1 MTYRMQSD
9 ANAVSGVASGTQA
22 VATSGFLENNGNIVG
37 GIYSLL
43 WCSLSIF
50 SFIHINNSDEYTNK
64 TGYFILP
71 SIIILLVTI
80 ANIYYL
86 TKKPNNIEEEHS
98 AKSIYANITL
108 VPIYLLIISILLM
121 FILSRK

>member
-1 MTYRMQSD
+1 MTYRMQRD

-22 VATSGFLENNGNIVG
+22 VATSGFLQNNGNIIG
-37 GIYSLL
+37 GIYTLL

-50 SFIHINNSDEYTNK
+50 SFIYINNNDKYTNK
-64 TGYFILP
+64 TSYFILP
-71 SIIILLVTI
+71 SITILLVLT
-80 ANIYYL
+80 ANIYYF

-108 VPIYLLIISILLM
+108 IPIYLLIISIVLL
-121 FILSRK
+121 FIFNH

>member
-1 MTYRMQSD
+1 MQRD

-22 VATSGFLENNGNIVG
+22 VATSGFLQNNGNIIG
-37 GIYSLL
+37 GIYTLL

-50 SFIHINNSDEYTNK
+50 SFIYINNNDEYTNK
-64 TGYFILP
+64 TSYFILP
-71 SIIILLVTI
+71 SITILLVLI
-80 ANIYYL
+80 ANIYYF

-108 VPIYLLIISILLM
+108 IPIYLLIISIVLL
-121 FILSRK
+121 FIFNH

>member
-1 MTYRMQSD
+1 MQSD

-108 VPIYLLIISILLM
+108 IPIYLLIISILLM

>member
-1 MTYRMQSD
+1 MTYRMQRD

-22 VATSGFLENNGNIVG
+22 VATSGFLQNNGNIIG
-37 GIYSLL
+37 GIYTLL

-50 SFIHINNSDEYTNK
+50 SFIYINNNDEYTNK
-64 TGYFILP
+64 TSYFILP
-71 SIIILLVTI
+71 SITILLVLI
-80 ANIYYL
+80 ANIYYF

-108 VPIYLLIISILLM
+108 IPIYLLIISIVLL
-121 FILSRK
+121 FIFNH

>member
-1 MTYRMQSD
+1 MTYRMQRD

-22 VATSGFLENNGNIVG
+22 VATSGFLQNNGNIIG
-37 GIYSLL
+37 GIYTLL

-50 SFIHINNSDEYTNK
+50 SFIYINNNDEYTNK
-64 TGYFILP
+64 TSYFILP
-71 SIIILLVTI
+71 SITILLVLT
-80 ANIYYL
+80 ANIYYF

-108 VPIYLLIISILLM
+108 IPIYLLIISIVLL
-121 FILSRK
+121 FIFNH

>member
-108 VPIYLLIISILLM
+108 IPIYLLIISILLM

>member
-9 ANAVSGVASGTQA
+9 ANAVSGVATGAQA
-22 VATSGFLENNGNIVG
+22 VATSGFLQNNGNIVG
-37 GIYSLL
+37 GIFSLL

-50 SFIHINNSDEYTNK
+50 SFIYINKSKEYTNK
-64 TGYFILP
+64 TPYFIVP
-71 SIIILLVTI
+71 SITILLVSI
-80 ANIYYL
+80 ANIYYI

-108 VPIYLLIISILLM
+108 IPIYLIIISVLLM
-121 FILSRK
+121 FIFNH

>member
-22 VATSGFLENNGNIVG
+22 VATSGFLQNNGNIVG

-50 SFIHINNSDEYTNK
+50 LFIHINNSDEYTNK
-64 TGYFILP
+64 TAYFILP
-71 SIIILLVTI
+71 SIIILLVSI

-86 TKKPNNIEEEHS
+86 TTKPNNIEEEHS

-121 FILSRK
+121 FILGRK